1 MGLLDGRNPNKPA
14 APREQHIH
22 HSAAWEAEQRKGKEV
37 GHRWTT
43 DRRGLLRTA
52 GAVSAAASLGI
63 SAIARATPESDTK
76 LYILGSRAGPSV
88 GGAQY
93 MTCYAV
99 VIGDRVYVIDC
110 GYGASEQLVR
120 AGLRLQDIRD
130 IFVTHHHPDH
140 NIELGTLVY
149 FAWYAGLTRPL
160 GIYGPPPIK
169 AMMDANLKATR
180 PDVDI
185 WLEDIGHP
193 PMGPINVTELSKPQ
207 AVIDD
212 GIVKVS
218 CTLVNHPP
226 VVPALGYR
234 FDTPGRS
241 IAFSG
246 DTTPMESLVQLAR
259 GADVLVHEAIYPNPA
274 GPSTVP
280 ALNGGDARVDAGDRR
295 GSAIA
300 GDAAKLLAHVLG
312 SHSPVEEVGRI
323 AQEAGVKTLV
333 LAHTVSLAP
342 GVTDGMWIAAA
353 RKHFSGEVIFAH
365 DQMVF

>member
-1 MGLLDGRNPNKPA
+1 MGQDWN
-14 APREQHIH
+14 I
-22 HSAAWEAEQRKGKEV
+22 
-37 GHRWTT
+37 

-52 GAVSAAASLGI
+52 GAVSAAVSLGA
-63 SAIARATPESDTK
+63 SGVARATPESDTK

-99 VIGDRVYVIDC
+99 VIGDRVYVVDC

-120 AGLRLQDIRD
+120 GGLKLQDIRN
-130 IFVTHHHPDH
+130 IFITHNHPDH

-160 GIYGPPPIK
+160 DIYGPPPLKTVLDGYLQAIK
-169 AMMDANLKATR
+169 
-180 PDVDI
+180 PDVDV
-185 WLEDIGHP
+185 WLDDIGHAP
-193 PMGPINVTELSKPQ
+193 LGPVTAHELSKPQ
-207 AVIDD
+207 AVMDD
-212 GIVKVS
+212 GTVKVS
-218 CTLVNHPP
+218 CTLVKHTPIFKSL
-226 VVPALGYR
+226 AYR

-246 DTTPMESLVQLAR
+246 DTSPVESVVELAK
-259 GADVLVHEAIYPNPA
+259 GCDVLVHEAIYLNPN

-280 ALNGGDARVDAGDRR
+280 ALNGGDARVDRR
-295 GSAIA
+295 EPGSAIA
-300 GDAAKLLAHVLG
+300 GDAAKLLQHVVS
-312 SHSPVEEVGRI
+312 SHTPVEEAGRI

-333 LAHTVSLAP
+333 LAHTVSLLP

-365 DQMVF
+365 DLMVL

>member
-1 MGLLDGRNPNKPA
+1 MGQD
-14 APREQHIH
+14 
-22 HSAAWEAEQRKGKEV
+22 
-37 GHRWTT
+37 WTI

-52 GAVSAAASLGI
+52 GAVSAAASLGA
-63 SAIARATPESDTK
+63 STIARATPESDTK

-99 VIGDRVYVIDC
+99 VIGDRVYVVDC

-120 AGLRLQDIRD
+120 AGLRLQDIRN
-130 IFVTHHHPDH
+130 IFITHNHPDH

-160 GIYGPPPIK
+160 DIYGPPPLK
-169 AMMDANLKATR
+169 TVLDGYLKALK
-180 PDVDI
+180 PDVDV
-185 WLEDIGHP
+185 WLDDIGHP
-193 PMGPINVTELSKPQ
+193 PMGPVNAHELSGPQ
-207 AVIDD
+207 AVMDD
-212 GIVKVS
+212 GTVKVS
-218 CTLVNHPP
+218 CALVHHTPIFP
-226 VVPALGYR
+226 SLAYR
-234 FDTPGRS
+234 IDTPGRS

-246 DTTPMESLVQLAR
+246 DTSPMESVAQLAK
-259 GADVLVHEAIYPNPA
+259 GCDVLVHEAIYPNPNQGA
-274 GPSTVP
+274 ARASR
-280 ALNGGDARVDAGDRR
+280 GGDARIDNRER

-300 GDAAKLLAHVLG
+300 GDPQKLLTHVLN
-312 SHSPVEEVGRI
+312 SHTPVEEAGRI

-333 LAHTVSLAP
+333 LAHTVSLMP

-365 DQMVF
+365 DLMVL

>member
-1 MGLLDGRNPNKPA
+1 M
-14 APREQHIH
+14 
-22 HSAAWEAEQRKGKEV
+22 
-37 GHRWTT
+37 

-52 GAVSAAASLGI
+52 GAVSAAASMGL
-63 SAIARATPESDTK
+63 SRVARAMPESDTK

-99 VIGDRVYVIDC
+99 VIGDRVYVVDC

-120 AGLRLQDIRD
+120 AGLRLQDIRNLY
-130 IFVTHHHPDH
+130 ITHNHPDH
-140 NIELGTLVY
+140 NIELGTLIY
-149 FAWYAGLTRPL
+149 FAWYAGMTRPL
-160 GIYGPPPIK
+160 DVYGPPPLKDTLDAYLRAIK
-169 AMMDANLKATR
+169 
-180 PDVDI
+180 PDVDV

-193 PMGPINVTELSKPQ
+193 PMGPVTAHELGGPQ
-207 AVIDD
+207 AVMDD
-212 GIVKVS
+212 GTVKVR
-218 CTLVNHPP
+218 CTLVKHTPIFKSL
-226 VVPALGYR
+226 AYR

-246 DTTPMESLVQLAR
+246 DTVPMESVAELAK
-259 GADVLVHEAIYPNPA
+259 GCDVLVHEAIYPNPNQA
-274 GPSTVP
+274 RSAVP
-280 ALNGGDARVDAGDRR
+280 ALNGDARVDNRAA

-300 GDAAKLLAHVLG
+300 GDPGKLLAHVLG
-312 SHSPVEEVGRI
+312 SHTPVEEAGRI

-333 LAHTVSLAP
+333 LAHTVALMP

-365 DQMVF
+365 DLMVL

>member
-1 MGLLDGRNPNKPA
+1 
-14 APREQHIH
+14 
-22 HSAAWEAEQRKGKEV
+22 V
-37 GHRWTT
+37 GQDWTI

-52 GAVSAAASLGI
+52 GAVSAAVSLGV
-63 SAIARATPESDTK
+63 SGIARATPESDTK

-99 VIGDRVYVIDC
+99 VIGDMVYVVDC

-120 AGLRLQDIRD
+120 AGLRLQDVRD
-130 IFVTHHHPDH
+130 IFITHNHPDH
-140 NIELGTLVY
+140 NIELGTLTY

-160 GIYGPPPIK
+160 GIYGPPPTK
-169 AMMDANLKATR
+169 AVMDGYLQALK
-180 PDVDI
+180 PDVDV

-207 AVIDD
+207 AVMDD
-212 GIVKVS
+212 GTVKVS
-218 CTLVNHPP
+218 CTLVKHTPIFHSL
-226 VVPALGYR
+226 AYR

-246 DTTPMESLVQLAR
+246 DTSPVQSVIDLAK
-259 GADVLVHEAIYPNPA
+259 GCDVLVHEAIYPNPNQA
-274 GPSTVP
+274 RNAVP
-280 ALNGGDARVDAGDRR
+280 ALNGDARVDTTDRR

-300 GDAAKLLAHVLG
+300 GDAQKLLDHVLN
-312 SHSPVEEVGRI
+312 SHTPVEEAGRI

-333 LAHTVSLAP
+333 LAHTVSLLP

-353 RKHFSGEVIFAH
+353 KKHFSGEVIFAH
-365 DQMVF
+365 DLMVL

>member
-1 MGLLDGRNPNKPA
+1 VRQNWN
-14 APREQHIH
+14 I
-22 HSAAWEAEQRKGKEV
+22 
-37 GHRWTT
+37 

-52 GAVSAAASLGI
+52 GAVSAAASLAT
-63 SAIARATPESDTK
+63 SRVAFATPESDTK

-99 VIGDRVYVIDC
+99 VVGDRVYVVDC

-120 AGLRLQDIRD
+120 GGLKLQDIRN
-130 IFVTHHHPDH
+130 IFITHNHPDH

-160 GIYGPPPIK
+160 DIYGPPP
-169 AMMDANLKATR
+169 LKSVLDGYLQALK
-180 PDVDI
+180 PDVDV
-185 WLEDIGHP
+185 WLDDIGHAP
-193 PMGPINVTELSKPQ
+193 LGRVTAHELSAPQ
-207 AVIDD
+207 AVMDD
-212 GIVKVS
+212 GTVKVS
-218 CTLVNHPP
+218 CTLVKHTPIFKSL
-226 VVPALGYR
+226 AYR
-234 FDTPGRS
+234 IDTPGRS

-246 DTTPMESLVQLAR
+246 DTSPMQSVVELAK
-259 GADVLVHEAIYPNPA
+259 GADVLVHEAIYLNPN

-280 ALNGGDARVDAGDRR
+280 ALNGDARVDRR
-295 GSAIA
+295 EPGSAIA
-300 GDAAKLLAHVLG
+300 GDAQKLLEHVIS
-312 SHSPVEEVGRI
+312 SHTPAEEAGRI

-333 LAHTVSLAP
+333 LAHTVSLMP

-365 DQMVF
+365 DLMVL